1 MVSTERFMQRITIAI
16 EDDLLAELDRT
27 MERSGATNRSE
38 AIRDL
43 LRRSLAREAP
53 QEADCVGVV
62 SYTLDLSTR
71 DLGRR
76 VPQTR
81 HARHDQAVAAMSVPL
96 DHTNAMEV
104 TVMRGKVADVEDY
117 AHGLFSERGI
127 RHGHVSLVPV
137 EDVHEVHQHGGGE
150 PHGHSHLTIKDTF

>member
-1 MVSTERFMQRITIAI
+1 MQRITIAI
-16 EDDLLAELDRT
+16 EDDLLGELDQH
-27 MERSGATNRSE
+27 MGRSGATNRSE

-43 LRRSLAREAP
+43 LRRALVRDAA
-53 QEADCVGVV
+53 QDADCIGVV

-81 HARHDQAVAAMSVPL
+81 HSRHDQAVAALSVPL
-96 DHTNAMEV
+96 DHSNAVEV

-117 AHGLFSERGI
+117 AHGLFAERGI
-127 RHGHVSLVPV
+127 RHGQLSLVPV
-137 EDVHEVHQHGGGE
+137 DDVEEVHQHGTGA
-150 PHGHSHLTIKDTF
+150 PHRHSHLKIKDTF

>member
-1 MVSTERFMQRITIAI
+1 MQRITIAI
-16 EDDLLAELDRT
+16 EDDLLTELDRQ

-43 LRRSLAREAP
+43 LRRALTRDTP
-53 QEADCVGVV
+53 QDSDCIGVV
-62 SYTLDLSTR
+62 SYTVDLSTR

-81 HARHDQAVAAMSVPL
+81 HARHDQTVAALSVPL
-96 DHTNAMEV
+96 DHSNAVEV

-117 AHGLFSERGI
+117 AQGLFAERGI
-127 RHGHVSLVPV
+127 RHGHLSLVPV
-137 EDVHEVHQHGGGE
+137 DDVQEVHRHGGGA
-150 PHGHSHLTIKDTF
+150 PHRHSHLIIKNGF